1 MAYYAELDKNNK
13 VVAVKTATDE
23 DSFHG
28 EYILSITTGKR
39 HVRTSYNTRGG
50 QHFDPN
56 TATLSQ
62 DQSKAFRMNAAGL
75 GYTYD
80 QERDAFI
87 PPQPYE
93 SWTLNEQTCLWEAP
107 VAMPTDGKM
116 YRWDENSGSW
126 LEVAAA

>member
-13 VVAVKTATDE
+13 VVSVKTASDE
-23 DSFHG
+23 DDFHG

-50 QHFDPN
+50 KYFEPN
-56 TATLSQ
+56 TGALSQ

-75 GYTYD
+75 DFTYD
-80 QERDAFI
+80 QSRDAFI
-87 PPQPYE
+87 PPQPFP

-116 YRWDENSGSW
+116 YSWDESQQQWIEAG
-126 LEVAAA
+126 V